1 MNRDAIL
8 ATLKTTPTNEPP
20 LTTALRHKAHSIISA
35 TDAHAIE
42 QLPTTLLDLLTQII
56 KPLFTKTRHPH
67 LTSTGRK
74 SLVASPAPS
83 IASRFLDDGS
93 DEPPW
98 KTSTPFTVPLL
109 EYILTSYLALPFDP
123 RENSLRKTTIEA
135 HFHLLVPPILN
146 MIDDAAPT
154 PYKSA
159 GCKLL
164 AMLCEVLTST
174 HSEMLK
180 RSGLAD
186 VMVDALRTNFLSL
199 PTLTP
204 EADSLALLR
213 EVYAAFLGVVDARF
227 VMLRLRLKSKLGAP
241 SNHTK
246 AQGQGGTDED
256 SDDKNIDTDFIPYQA
271 MLTLV
276 YRHGIMASL
285 AHLSSSSNNAGS
297 LSNTISVPLTALLLR
312 QIPPVF
318 SRMGIHCVK
327 NLQGLLPMVRVS
339 LMDPFLLAAPEM
351 VSAILDIVDCVCDV
365 ARTRVQQKWWPEV
378 LRGLVG
384 CWVNCVDESENEST
398 TIPAG
403 KTASAST
410 STSPHLEDT
419 MARLKKMVK
428 TLGEIVGPNEWSVV
442 KRRLVEEEDDLA
454 ALFGD

>member
-1 MNRDAIL
+1 MSRDAIL
-8 ATLKTTPTNEPP
+8 AALKTTPTNEPP
-20 LTTALRHKAHSIISA
+20 QTTALRHEAHSIISA

-74 SLVASPAPS
+74 SLVASPPPS

-123 RENSLRKTTIEA
+123 RENTLRKTAIEA

-213 EVYAAFLGVVDARF
+213 EVYAAFLGLVDARF
-227 VMLRLRLKSKLGAP
+227 VMLRLRLKFKLGPP
-241 SNHTK
+241 SNQTK
-246 AQGQGGTDED
+246 AQGGAGTDED
-256 SDDKNIDTDFIPYQA
+256 SDDKNIDTDFNPYQN

-285 AHLSSSSNNAGS
+285 THLSSSSTNAGC
-297 LSNTISVPLTALLLR
+297 LSNTISVPLTMLLLR

-327 NLQGLLPMVRVS
+327 HLQGLLPMLRAS
-339 LMDPFLLAAPEM
+339 LMDPFLLAAPDM
-351 VSAILDIVDCVCDV
+351 VSAILDIVDSVFDV

-384 CWVNCVDESENEST
+384 CWVNCVDENENES
-398 TIPAG
+398 IPAG

-410 STSPHLEDT
+410 STHLEDT

-442 KRRLVEEEDDLA
+442 KRRLVEEEDDLT